1 MDNSFCYHAK
11 AQNPRPRCI
20 FFASRVLKLWLFFF
34 VFICLLVLSNGEETT
49 NANKLI
55 KIGAI
60 IDINSRTGREEKTA
74 LDVAAQSFNN
84 NDSNNHKLSLH
95 IQDSGRNP
103 LLAATV
109 ARKLIKEQEVEVI
122 IGLETWEE
130 AVVVGDIGS
139 RAQVPV
145 FSFAAPAITPPLATT
160 RWPFLVR
167 MANED
172 SKKMKCIAAIIG
184 LFNWKRVI
192 VIYEDDVFGSESGKL
207 ALLPE
212 ALQDV
217 GSEVEFRLVLPPF
230 SSVTNLNVAVHEVL
244 KKLQKKQSRAKKSG
258 LVGHDSAWIVTETIS
273 SYLDSFNSSVISS
286 MEGTL
291 GIKIYYSEDTS
302 LYKKFYTNFRTT
314 FRNEYHEEDNS
325 QPGINAFRAY
335 DSIGIITQAV
345 EKLKKY
351 KELDFWLP
359 GIGFSR
365 NPTVKNET
373 GYVGEISQDL
383 GGRVYWPGDSKLAP
397 KGWAMPTD
405 EKPSIIG
412 VPAITSFE
420 KFVKV
425 VDGKLPGVKNY
436 DGFCIK
442 LFYEVLKV
450 LGYHLPYHFDPHNG
464 TYDELVNK
472 VYNKKLKS
480 DGKSPKKLLKKILS
494 SNFTGASGE
503 VCFEEEQLSY
513 DPILRI
519 VNVVGKRYKEL
530 DFWLPGIGFS
540 RNPGVKNETVNWPG
554 DSKLVPKGWAIP
566 TDEKPLIIGVPAIT
580 SFEKFVKVVDGKL
593 PGVKNYD
600 GFCIKLFY
608 EVLKVLGYHL
618 PYHFDPHNGTYDE
631 LVNKVYNKTYDAA
644 IGDITILADRADHV
658 EFTQPYAES
667 GLSMIVPAKSEDS
680 AWIFVKPFTIEMW
693 LVTAAILIYTM
704 FIVWVLEHQSNPEF
718 RGPWNHQIGTAIWFA
733 FSSLFFAHREKV
745 YSNLIRMVVVVWL
758 FVVLVLNSSYTASLT
773 SILTVKRLGP
783 NVTDIELL
791 KRANLKIRCDG
802 DSFVRTYLEK
812 VLNFK
817 SYNIENVS
825 SEYKYEG
832 EFKSHRIAAAFLELP
847 YGKVFLSHY
856 CKQFTTSTPTYR
868 FGGLGFVFQKGSPIA
883 KDFSR
888 AILQFSENGFLLSL
902 EKEWFSPSL
911 ECSADVT
918 DSSTTDSLSIR
929 SFWGLY
935 LISGAT
941 STLCFLFFSMRL
953 LKKYYRHRVDNVDE
967 SVWIKAIQV
976 AKYFYLGDVVL
987 VQWEASVAPDL

>member
-1 MDNSFCYHAK
+1 MVVYQHG
-11 AQNPRPRCI
+11 RY
-20 FFASRVLKLWLFFF
+20 VLLFFF
-34 VFICLLVLSNGEETT
+34 VFISLLLVLSNGEEIT

-60 IDINSRTGREEKTA
+60 IDIHSSTGREEKTA
-74 LDVAAQSFNN
+74 LDIAVQSFDS

-103 LLAATV
+103 LLAATNK
-109 ARKLIKEQEVEVI
+109 KLI
-122 IGLETWEE
+122 IGLKKWEE
-130 AVVVGDIGS
+130 TVMVGNIGT

-145 FSFAAPAITPPLATT
+145 ISFAAPAITPPLATA

-172 SKKMKCIAAIIG
+172 SKQMKCIAAIIG

-192 VIYEDDVFGSESGKL
+192 VIYEDDAFGSESGKM

-217 GSEVEFRLVLPPF
+217 GSEVEFQLVLPPF
-230 SSVTNLNVAVHEVL
+230 SSVTNLNVAVHEEL
-244 KKLQKKQSRAKKSG
+244 KKLQKKQSRVFVVLHSSFSMTIHLFEEAKKSG

-286 MEGTL
+286 IEGTL
-291 GIKIYYSEDTS
+291 GIKTYYSEDTS

-325 QPGINAFRAY
+325 QPGINALRAY

-345 EKLKKY
+345 EKLKSDGKSPKKLLKKILSSNFTGASGEVCFEEGQLSY
-351 KELDFWLP
+351 DPILR
-359 GIGFSR
+359 IV
-365 NPTVKNET
+365 NVNET

-405 EKPSIIG
+405 EKPLIIG
-412 VPAITSFE
+412 VPARTSFE

-425 VDGKLPGVKNY
+425 VDDKLPGVKNY
-436 DGFCIK
+436 DGFCIE

-450 LGYHLPYHFDPHNG
+450 LGYHLPYRFDSHNG

-472 VYNKKLKS
+472 VN
-480 DGKSPKKLLKKILS
+480 
-494 SNFTGASGE
+494 
-503 VCFEEEQLSY
+503 
-513 DPILRI
+513 
-519 VNVVGKRYKEL
+519 
-530 DFWLPGIGFS
+530 
-540 RNPGVKNETVNWPG
+540 
-554 DSKLVPKGWAIP
+554 
-566 TDEKPLIIGVPAIT
+566 
-580 SFEKFVKVVDGKL
+580 
-593 PGVKNYD
+593 
-600 GFCIKLFY
+600 
-608 EVLKVLGYHL
+608 
-618 PYHFDPHNGTYDE
+618 
-631 LVNKVYNKTYDAA
+631 NKTYDAA
-644 IGDITILADRADHV
+644 VGDITILADRADHV
-658 EFTQPYAES
+658 EFTQPYAWS
-667 GLSMIVPAKSEDS
+667 GLTMIVPAKSEDS
-680 AWIFVKPFTIEMW
+680 AWIFVKLFTIEMW
-693 LVTAAILIYTM
+693 LATATILIYTM
-704 FIVWVLEHQSNPEF
+704 FIVW
-718 RGPWNHQIGTAIWFA
+718 IGTALWFA
-733 FSSLFFAHREKV
+733 FSSIFFAHREKV
-745 YSNLIRMVVVVWL
+745 YSNLTRMVVVVWL

-773 SILTVKRLGP
+773 SMLTVKRLGP

-791 KRANLKIRCDG
+791 KRANLKIGCDG
-802 DSFVRTYLEK
+802 DSFVRTYLEN

-832 EFKSHRIAAAFLELP
+832 EFKSHRIAATFLELP
-847 YGKVFLSHY
+847 YGKS
-856 CKQFTTSTPTYR
+856 S
-868 FGGLGFVFQKGSPIA
+868 SIA

-929 SFWGLY
+929 T
-935 LISGAT
+935 T
-941 STLCFLFFSMRL
+941 STLCFLFFSMNL

-967 SVWIKAIQV
+967 SQSVWIKVIRV

-987 VQWEASVAPDL
+987 VQREASAAPDPEPDINEWRSPSTLDFGHTNMENLDGTSSPAETEIEMLLQTQN

>member
-1 MDNSFCYHAK
+1 MMSKPKTPAL
-11 AQNPRPRCI
+11 A
-20 FFASRVLKLWLFFF
+20 LWLFFF
-34 VFICLLVLSNGEETT
+34 VFICLLLVLSNGGETT

-60 IDINSRTGREEKTA
+60 IDIHSRTGREEKTA
-74 LDVAAQSFNN
+74 LDIAIQSFNS

-95 IQDSGRNP
+95 IPDSGRNP

-130 AVVVGDIGS
+130 AVVVSDIGS

-145 FSFAAPAITPPLATT
+145 LSFVAPAITPPLATA

-172 SKKMKCIAAIIG
+172 SKQMKCIAAII
-184 LFNWKRVI
+184 
-192 VIYEDDVFGSESGKL
+192 DDAFGSESGKL
-207 ALLPE
+207 AILPE

-230 SSVTNLNVAVHEVL
+230 SSVINPNVAVHEEL
-244 KKLQKKQSRAKKSG
+244 KKLQKKQSRVFVVLHSSFSMTIHLFEEAKKSG
-258 LVGHDSAWIVTETIS
+258 LVQKDSAWIVTEAIS

-286 MEGTL
+286 MEGTS
-291 GIKIYYSEDTS
+291 GIKTYYSEDTS

-314 FRNEYHEEDNS
+314 FRNKYHEEDNS
-325 QPGINAFRAY
+325 QPGINALRAY
-335 DSIGIITQAV
+335 DSIGIITQV
-345 EKLKKY
+345 ME
-351 KELDFWLP
+351 
-359 GIGFSR
+359 
-365 NPTVKNET
+365 
-373 GYVGEISQDL
+373 
-383 GGRVYWPGDSKLAP
+383 
-397 KGWAMPTD
+397 
-405 EKPSIIG
+405 
-412 VPAITSFE
+412 
-420 KFVKV
+420 
-425 VDGKLPGVKNY
+425 
-436 DGFCIK
+436 
-442 LFYEVLKV
+442 
-450 LGYHLPYHFDPHNG
+450 
-464 TYDELVNK
+464 
-472 VYNKKLKS
+472 KLKS

-503 VCFEEEQLSY
+503 VCFEEGQLSY

-519 VNVVGKRYKEL
+519 VNVIGKRYKEL

-540 RNPGVKNETVNWPG
+540 RDPRVKNETGYVSEISQDLGGRVNWPG
-554 DSKLVPKGWAIP
+554 DSKLAPKGWAMP
-566 TDEKPLIIGVPAIT
+566 TDEKPLIIGVPART
-580 SFEKFVKVVDGKL
+580 SFEKFVKVVDG
-593 PGVKNYD
+593 
-600 GFCIKLFY
+600 FCLFFLVY
-608 EVLKVLGYHL
+608 E
-618 PYHFDPHNGTYDE
+618 NQW
-631 LVNKVYNKTYDAA
+631 KTYDAA
-644 IGDITILADRADHV
+644 VGDITILADRADHV

-718 RGPWNHQIGTAIWFA
+718 RGPWNNQIGTALWFA
-733 FSSLFFAHREKV
+733 FSSLFFAHIN
-745 YSNLIRMVVVVWL
+745 NLTRMVVVVWL

-773 SILTVKRLGP
+773 SMLTVKRLGP
-783 NVTDIELL
+783 NVTDIKLL
-791 KRANLKIRCDG
+791 KRANLKIGCDG

-856 CKQFTTSTPTYR
+856 CKQFTTSTPTYQ

-941 STLCFLFFSMRL
+941 STLCFLILSMRL
-953 LKKYYRHRVDNVDE
+953 LKKYYRHRVDNIDE
-967 SVWIKAIQV
+967 SQSVWIKAIRV

-987 VQWEASVAPDL
+987 VQREASVAPDLEPDINEWSSPSTLDSGYTNMDNLDGTSSPAETEIKMPLQTQN

>member
-1 MDNSFCYHAK
+1 M
-11 AQNPRPRCI
+11 
-20 FFASRVLKLWLFFF
+20 VLKLWLFFF
-34 VFICLLVLSNGEETT
+34 VFICLLLVLSNGEETT

-60 IDINSRTGREEKTA
+60 IDIHSSTGREEKTA
-74 LDVAAQSFNN
+74 LDIAVQ
-84 NDSNNHKLSLH
+84 
-95 IQDSGRNP
+95 I
-103 LLAATV
+103 
-109 ARKLIKEQEVEVI
+109 EVI
-122 IGLETWEE
+122 IGLEKWEE
-130 AVVVGDIGS
+130 TVVVDNIGTQ
-139 RAQVPV
+139 AQVPV
-145 FSFAAPAITPPLATT
+145 ISFAAPAITPPLATA

-172 SKKMKCIAAIIG
+172 SKQMKCIAAIVG
-184 LFNWKRVI
+184 LLNWKRVI
-192 VIYEDDVFGSESGKL
+192 VIYEDDAFGSESGKI

-230 SSVTNLNVAVHEVL
+230 SSVTNLNVAVHEEL
-244 KKLQKKQSRAKKSG
+244 KKLQKKQSRGFVVLHSSFSMTIHLFEEAKKSG

-325 QPGINAFRAY
+325 QRGINAFRAY
-335 DSIGIITQAV
+335 DSIGIITQAL
-345 EKLKKY
+345 EKLKSDGKSPKKLLKKILSSNFTGASGEVCFEKGQLSY
-351 KELDFWLP
+351 DPILR
-359 GIGFSR
+359 IV
-365 NPTVKNET
+365 NVNET

-450 LGYHLPYHFDPHNG
+450 LGYHLPYRFDSHNG
-464 TYDELVNK
+464 TYDEL
-472 VYNKKLKS
+472 
-480 DGKSPKKLLKKILS
+480 
-494 SNFTGASGE
+494 A
-503 VCFEEEQLSY
+503 
-513 DPILRI
+513 
-519 VNVVGKRYKEL
+519 
-530 DFWLPGIGFS
+530 
-540 RNPGVKNETVNWPG
+540 
-554 DSKLVPKGWAIP
+554 
-566 TDEKPLIIGVPAIT
+566 
-580 SFEKFVKVVDGKL
+580 
-593 PGVKNYD
+593 
-600 GFCIKLFY
+600 
-608 EVLKVLGYHL
+608 
-618 PYHFDPHNGTYDE
+618 
-631 LVNKVYNKTYDAA
+631 NKVYNKTYDAA
-644 IGDITILADRADHV
+644 VGDITILANRVDHV
-658 EFTQPYAES
+658 KFTQPYAWS
-667 GLSMIVPAKSEDS
+667 GLTMIVPAKSKDS
-680 AWIFVKPFTIEMW
+680 AGIFVKLFSIEMW
-693 LVTAAILIYTM
+693 LATAAILIYTV
-704 FIVWVLEHQSNPEF
+704 FIVW
-718 RGPWNHQIGTAIWFA
+718 IGTTLWFA
-733 FSSLFFAHREKV
+733 FSSIFFAHREKV
-745 YSNLIRMVVVVWL
+745 YSNLTRMVVVVWL

-773 SILTVKRLGP
+773 SMLTVKRLGP
-783 NVTDIELL
+783 NVTDSELL
-791 KRANLKIRCDG
+791 KRANLKIGCDG
-802 DSFVRTYLEK
+802 DSFVRTYLEN

-832 EFKSHRIAAAFLELP
+832 EFKSHRIAATFLELP
-847 YGKVFLSHY
+847 YGK
-856 CKQFTTSTPTYR
+856 
-868 FGGLGFVFQKGSPIA
+868 VFQKGSPIA

-918 DSSTTDSLSIR
+918 DSSTTDSLSIQT
-929 SFWGLY
+929 
-935 LISGAT
+935 T
-941 STLCFLFFSMRL
+941 STLCFLFFSMHL
-953 LKKYYRHRVDNVDE
+953 LKKYYRHRVENVDE
-967 SVWIKAIQV
+967 SQT
-976 AKYFYLGDVVL
+976 
-987 VQWEASVAPDL
+987 SVAPDPEPDINEWRSPSTLDFGHTNMENLDGTSSPAETEIEMLLQTQN

>member
-1 MDNSFCYHAK
+1 MDDTFCYDVK

-20 FFASRVLKLWLFFF
+20 FFANRVLKLWLFFF
-34 VFICLLVLSNGEETT
+34 VFICLLLVLSNGEETT

-60 IDINSRTGREEKTA
+60 IDIHSSTGREEKTA
-74 LDVAAQSFNN
+74 LDIAVQ
-84 NDSNNHKLSLH
+84 K
-95 IQDSGRNP
+95 Q
-103 LLAATV
+103 
-109 ARKLIKEQEVEVI
+109 KVEVI
-122 IGLETWEE
+122 IGLEKWEE
-130 AVVVGDIGS
+130 TVVVGNIGTQ
-139 RAQVPV
+139 AQVPV
-145 FSFAAPAITPPLATT
+145 ISFAAPAITPPLATA

-172 SKKMKCIAAIIG
+172 SKQMKCIAAIIG
-184 LFNWKRVI
+184 LLNWKRVI
-192 VIYEDDVFGSESGKL
+192 VIYEDDAFGSESGKI

-230 SSVTNLNVAVHEVL
+230 SSVTNLNVAVHEEL
-244 KKLQKKQSRAKKSG
+244 KKLQKKQSRGFVVLHSSFSMTIHLFEEAKKSG

-345 EKLKKY
+345 EKLKSDGKSPKKLLKKILSSNFTGASGEVCFEEGQLSYDPILRIVNVVGKRY

-450 LGYHLPYHFDPHNG
+450 LGYHLPYRFDSHNG
-464 TYDELVNK
+464 TYDEL
-472 VYNKKLKS
+472 
-480 DGKSPKKLLKKILS
+480 
-494 SNFTGASGE
+494 A
-503 VCFEEEQLSY
+503 
-513 DPILRI
+513 
-519 VNVVGKRYKEL
+519 
-530 DFWLPGIGFS
+530 
-540 RNPGVKNETVNWPG
+540 
-554 DSKLVPKGWAIP
+554 
-566 TDEKPLIIGVPAIT
+566 
-580 SFEKFVKVVDGKL
+580 
-593 PGVKNYD
+593 
-600 GFCIKLFY
+600 
-608 EVLKVLGYHL
+608 
-618 PYHFDPHNGTYDE
+618 
-631 LVNKVYNKTYDAA
+631 NKVYNKTYDAA
-644 IGDITILADRADHV
+644 VGDITILANRADHV
-658 EFTQPYAES
+658 KFTQPYAWS
-667 GLSMIVPAKSEDS
+667 GLTMIVPAKSKDS
-680 AWIFVKPFTIEMW
+680 AGIFVKLFTIEMW
-693 LVTAAILIYTM
+693 LATAAILIYTV
-704 FIVWVLEHQSNPEF
+704 FIVW
-718 RGPWNHQIGTAIWFA
+718 IGTTLWFA
-733 FSSLFFAHREKV
+733 FSSIFFAHREKV
-745 YSNLIRMVVVVWL
+745 YSNLTRMVVVVWL

-773 SILTVKRLGP
+773 SMLTVKRLGP
-783 NVTDIELL
+783 NVTESELL
-791 KRANLKIRCDG
+791 KRANLKIGCDG
-802 DSFVRTYLEK
+802 DS
-812 VLNFK
+812 
-817 SYNIENVS
+817 
-825 SEYKYEG
+825 
-832 EFKSHRIAAAFLELP
+832 
-847 YGKVFLSHY
+847 
-856 CKQFTTSTPTYR
+856 
-868 FGGLGFVFQKGSPIA
+868 FVFQKGSPIA

-918 DSSTTDSLSIR
+918 DSSTTDSLS
-929 SFWGLY
+929 
-935 LISGAT
+935 SGV
-941 STLCFLFFSMRL
+941 SR
-953 LKKYYRHRVDNVDE
+953 KYYRHRVENVDE
-967 SVWIKAIQV
+967 SQSVWIKAIRV

-987 VQWEASVAPDL
+987 VQREASVAPDPEPDINEWRSPSTLDFGHTNMENLDGTSSPAETEIEMLLQTQN

>member
-1 MDNSFCYHAK
+1 MDDTFCYDVK

-20 FFASRVLKLWLFFF
+20 FFANRVLKLWLFFF
-34 VFICLLVLSNGEETT
+34 VFICLLLVLSNGEETT

-60 IDINSRTGREEKTA
+60 IDIHSSTGREEKTA
-74 LDVAAQSFNN
+74 LDIAVQSFNSN
-84 NDSNNHKLSLH
+84 ESNNHKLSLH

-130 AVVVGDIGS
+130 AVVVGNIGS

-145 FSFAAPAITPPLATT
+145 ISFAAPAITPPLATA

-172 SKKMKCIAAIIG
+172 SKQLKCIAAIIG

-192 VIYEDDVFGSESGKL
+192 VIYEDDAFGSESGKL
-207 ALLPE
+207 ALLLE

-230 SSVTNLNVAVHEVL
+230 SSVTNPNVAVHEEL
-244 KKLQKKQSRAKKSG
+244 KKLQKKQSRVFVVLHSSFSMTIHLFEEAKKSG

-291 GIKIYYSEDTS
+291 GIKTYYSEDTS

-325 QPGINAFRAY
+325 QPGINALRAY
-335 DSIGIITQAV
+335 DSIGIITQAM
-345 EKLKKY
+345 EKLKSDGKSPKILLKKILSSNFTGASGEVCFEEGQLSYDPILRIVNVVGKRY

-365 NPTVKNET
+365 NPGVKNET

-383 GGRVYWPGDSKLAP
+383 GGRVYWPGDSKLVP

-405 EKPSIIG
+405 EKPLIIG
-412 VPAITSFE
+412 VPARTSFE

-450 LGYHLPYHFDPHNG
+450 LGYHLPYRFDPHNG
-464 TYDELVNK
+464 TYDELV
-472 VYNKKLKS
+472 
-480 DGKSPKKLLKKILS
+480 D
-494 SNFTGASGE
+494 
-503 VCFEEEQLSY
+503 
-513 DPILRI
+513 
-519 VNVVGKRYKEL
+519 
-530 DFWLPGIGFS
+530 
-540 RNPGVKNETVNWPG
+540 
-554 DSKLVPKGWAIP
+554 
-566 TDEKPLIIGVPAIT
+566 
-580 SFEKFVKVVDGKL
+580 
-593 PGVKNYD
+593 
-600 GFCIKLFY
+600 
-608 EVLKVLGYHL
+608 
-618 PYHFDPHNGTYDE
+618 
-631 LVNKVYNKTYDAA
+631 KVYNKTYDAA
-644 IGDITILADRADHV
+644 VGDITILADRADHV

-693 LVTAAILIYTM
+693 LATAAILIYTM

-718 RGPWNHQIGTAIWFA
+718 RGPWNHQIGTALWFA

-745 YSNLIRMVVVVWL
+745 YSNLTRMVVVVWL

-773 SILTVKRLGP
+773 SMLTVKRLGP
-783 NVTDIELL
+783 DVTDIELL
-791 KRANLKIRCDG
+791 KRANLKIGCDG

-918 DSSTTDSLSIR
+918 DSSTTDSLGIR
-929 SFWGLY
+929 SFWCLY

-941 STLCFLFFSMRL
+941 STLCFLFFSMHL

-967 SVWIKAIQV
+967 SQSVWIKAIRV

-987 VQWEASVAPDL
+987 VQREASVAPDPEPDINEWRSPSTLDFGHTNMENLDGTSSPAETEIEMPLQTQN

>member
-1 MDNSFCYHAK
+1 MGINFLQCLRHTS
-11 AQNPRPRCI
+11 RCSI
-20 FFASRVLKLWLFFF
+20 FGGDSRVLKLWLFFF
-34 VFICLLVLSNGEETT
+34 VFICLLLVLSNGEETT

-60 IDINSRTGREEKTA
+60 IDIHSSTGREEKTA
-74 LDVAAQSFNN
+74 LDIAVQM
-84 NDSNNHKLSLH
+84 
-95 IQDSGRNP
+95 
-103 LLAATV
+103 
-109 ARKLIKEQEVEVI
+109 I
-122 IGLETWEE
+122 IGLEKWEE
-130 AVVVGDIGS
+130 TVVVGNIGTQ
-139 RAQVPV
+139 AQVPV
-145 FSFAAPAITPPLATT
+145 ISFAAPAITPPLATA

-172 SKKMKCIAAIIG
+172 SKQMKCIAAIIG
-184 LFNWKRVI
+184 LLNWKRVI
-192 VIYEDDVFGSESGKL
+192 VIYEDDAFGSESGKI

-230 SSVTNLNVAVHEVL
+230 SSVTNLNVAVHEEL
-244 KKLQKKQSRAKKSG
+244 KKLQKKQSRGFVVLHSSFSMTIHLFEEAKKSG

-345 EKLKKY
+345 EKLKSDGKSPKKLLKKILSSNFTGASGEVCFEEGQLSY
-351 KELDFWLP
+351 DPILR
-359 GIGFSR
+359 IV
-365 NPTVKNET
+365 NVNET

-450 LGYHLPYHFDPHNG
+450 LGYHLPYRFDSHNG
-464 TYDELVNK
+464 TYDEL
-472 VYNKKLKS
+472 
-480 DGKSPKKLLKKILS
+480 
-494 SNFTGASGE
+494 A
-503 VCFEEEQLSY
+503 
-513 DPILRI
+513 
-519 VNVVGKRYKEL
+519 
-530 DFWLPGIGFS
+530 
-540 RNPGVKNETVNWPG
+540 
-554 DSKLVPKGWAIP
+554 
-566 TDEKPLIIGVPAIT
+566 
-580 SFEKFVKVVDGKL
+580 
-593 PGVKNYD
+593 
-600 GFCIKLFY
+600 
-608 EVLKVLGYHL
+608 
-618 PYHFDPHNGTYDE
+618 
-631 LVNKVYNKTYDAA
+631 NKVYNKTYDAA
-644 IGDITILADRADHV
+644 VGDITILANRADHV
-658 EFTQPYAES
+658 KFTQPYAWS
-667 GLSMIVPAKSEDS
+667 GLTMIVPAKSKDS
-680 AWIFVKPFTIEMW
+680 AGIFVKLFTIEMW
-693 LVTAAILIYTM
+693 LATAAILIYTV
-704 FIVWVLEHQSNPEF
+704 FIVW
-718 RGPWNHQIGTAIWFA
+718 IGTTLWFA
-733 FSSLFFAHREKV
+733 FSSIFFAHREKV
-745 YSNLIRMVVVVWL
+745 YSNLTRMVVVVWL

-773 SILTVKRLGP
+773 SMLTVKRLGP
-783 NVTDIELL
+783 NVTESELL
-791 KRANLKIRCDG
+791 KRANLKIGCDG
-802 DSFVRTYLEK
+802 DSFVRTYLEN

-832 EFKSHRIAAAFLELP
+832 EFKSHRIAATFLELP
-847 YGKVFLSHY
+847 YGK
-856 CKQFTTSTPTYR
+856 
-868 FGGLGFVFQKGSPIA
+868 KGSPIA

-918 DSSTTDSLSIR
+918 DST
-929 SFWGLY
+929 
-935 LISGAT
+935 T
-941 STLCFLFFSMRL
+941 STLCFLFFSMHL
-953 LKKYYRHRVDNVDE
+953 LKKYYRHRVENVDE
-967 SVWIKAIQV
+967 SQSVWIKAIRV

-987 VQWEASVAPDL
+987 VQREASVAPDPEPDINEWRSPSTLDFGHTNMENLDGTSSPAETEIEMLLQTQN

>member
-1 MDNSFCYHAK
+1 MDDTFCYDVK

-20 FFASRVLKLWLFFF
+20 FFANRVLKLWLFFF
-34 VFICLLVLSNGEETT
+34 VFICLLLVLSNGEETT

-60 IDINSRTGREEKTA
+60 IDIHSSTGREEKTA
-74 LDVAAQSFNN
+74 LDIAVQ
-84 NDSNNHKLSLH
+84 K
-95 IQDSGRNP
+95 Q
-103 LLAATV
+103 
-109 ARKLIKEQEVEVI
+109 KVEVI
-122 IGLETWEE
+122 IGLEKWEE
-130 AVVVGDIGS
+130 TVVVDNIGTQ
-139 RAQVPV
+139 AQVPV
-145 FSFAAPAITPPLATT
+145 ISFAAPAITPPLATA

-172 SKKMKCIAAIIG
+172 SKQMKCIAAIVG
-184 LFNWKRVI
+184 LLNWKRVI
-192 VIYEDDVFGSESGKL
+192 VIYEDDAFGSESGKI

-230 SSVTNLNVAVHEVL
+230 SSVTNLNVAVHEEL
-244 KKLQKKQSRAKKSG
+244 KKLQKKQSRGFVVLHSSFSMTIHLFEEAKKSG

-325 QPGINAFRAY
+325 QRGINAFRAY
-335 DSIGIITQAV
+335 DSIGIITQAL
-345 EKLKKY
+345 EKLKSDGKSPKKLLKKILSSNFTGASGEVCFEKGQLSY
-351 KELDFWLP
+351 DPILRIVNVVGKRYNELDFWLP

-450 LGYHLPYHFDPHNG
+450 LGYHLPYRFDSHNG
-464 TYDELVNK
+464 TYDEL
-472 VYNKKLKS
+472 
-480 DGKSPKKLLKKILS
+480 
-494 SNFTGASGE
+494 A
-503 VCFEEEQLSY
+503 
-513 DPILRI
+513 
-519 VNVVGKRYKEL
+519 
-530 DFWLPGIGFS
+530 
-540 RNPGVKNETVNWPG
+540 
-554 DSKLVPKGWAIP
+554 
-566 TDEKPLIIGVPAIT
+566 
-580 SFEKFVKVVDGKL
+580 
-593 PGVKNYD
+593 
-600 GFCIKLFY
+600 
-608 EVLKVLGYHL
+608 
-618 PYHFDPHNGTYDE
+618 
-631 LVNKVYNKTYDAA
+631 NKVYNKTYDAA
-644 IGDITILADRADHV
+644 VGDITILANRVDHV
-658 EFTQPYAES
+658 KFTQPYAWS
-667 GLSMIVPAKSEDS
+667 GLTMIVPAKSKDS
-680 AWIFVKPFTIEMW
+680 AGIFVKLFSIEMW
-693 LVTAAILIYTM
+693 LATAAILIYTV
-704 FIVWVLEHQSNPEF
+704 FIVWSNPEF
-718 RGPWNHQIGTAIWFA
+718 RGLWNHQIGTTLWFA
-733 FSSLFFAHREKV
+733 FSSIFFAHREKV
-745 YSNLIRMVVVVWL
+745 YSNLTRMVVVVWL

-773 SILTVKRLGP
+773 SMLTVKRLGP
-783 NVTDIELL
+783 NVTDSELL
-791 KRANLKIRCDG
+791 KRANLKIGCDG
-802 DSFVRTYLEK
+802 DSFVRTYLEN

-832 EFKSHRIAAAFLELP
+832 EFKSHRIAATFLELP
-847 YGKVFLSHY
+847 YGK
-856 CKQFTTSTPTYR
+856 
-868 FGGLGFVFQKGSPIA
+868 VFQKGSPIA

-918 DSSTTDSLSIR
+918 DSSTTDSLSIQ
-929 SFWGLY
+929 SF
-935 LISGAT
+935 
-941 STLCFLFFSMRL
+941 
-953 LKKYYRHRVDNVDE
+953 
-967 SVWIKAIQV
+967 
-976 AKYFYLGDVVL
+976 
-987 VQWEASVAPDL
+987 